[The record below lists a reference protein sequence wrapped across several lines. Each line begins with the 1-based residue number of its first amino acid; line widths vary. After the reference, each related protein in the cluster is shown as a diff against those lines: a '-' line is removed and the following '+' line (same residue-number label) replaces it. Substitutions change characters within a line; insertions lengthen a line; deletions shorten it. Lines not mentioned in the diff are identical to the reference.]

1 MWIVS
6 SHASAY
12 GCLLFK
18 YKKIKIKIKIK
29 RGGVVAQRKCLNS
42 STTPMQAP
50 TTDAKL
56 ATRGVQNQPGLLLY
70 SCIVKARPTE
80 KKLYCARKWTNQL
93 PHCQAITSV
102 A

>member
-1 MWIVS
+1 MAQSARTSIIVCTGMWIVS

-18 YKKIKIKIKIK
+18 YKKIKIKIK

-56 ATRGVQNQPGLLLY
+56 ATRGVQNQQPGLLLY

-80 KKLYCARKWTNQL
+80 KKAVLC
-93 PHCQAITSV
+93 
-102 A
+102 

>member
-12 GCLLFK
+12 GCLLLK
-18 YKKIKIKIKIK
+18 YIKIKK
-29 RGGVVAQRKCLNS
+29 GGVVAQRKCLNS

-56 ATRGVQNQPGLLLY
+56 ATRGVRNQPGLLLC

-80 KKLYCARKWTNQL
+80 KKAVLC
-93 PHCQAITSV
+93 
-102 A
+102 